1 MAGASVAIFVLLRLI
16 PGDAADQIAGGDAT
30 PEAVAAIRAHLG
42 LDQPWAVQYVKWLSG
57 FVSGDLGRS
66 YILRAPIG
74 ELIARGAGHT
84 IELTVAAMLL
94 AIFLGLGVGILGAT
108 RDGRVTQTFVAAYTT
123 VGFSIPTFVTS
134 VVLVLVFA
142 VVLGVLP
149 AGGNPVAL
157 SDDPQ
162 VALQYLIMPA
172 FALALPLSSTM
183 SRFLMTALRQVLQED
198 YIRTAVAKGMP
209 MPWIIFRHALPNALP
224 PVLTIIGLQFGSLLG
239 GAVIVETVFSW
250 PGVGRLLL
258 DGVSKHDYLVV
269 QDLSLLAVLVF
280 VAVQLLTDL
289 AYAAIDPRVRL
300 S

>member
-1 MAGASVAIFVLLRLI
+1 MAIFVLLRLI

-30 PEAVAAIRAHLG
+30 PEAVAAIRANLG

-57 FVSGDLGRS
+57 FFSGDLGRS

-94 AIFLGLGVGILGAT
+94 AIVLGLAVGILGAT
-108 RDGRVTQTFVAAYTT
+108 RDGRPTQTFVAAYTT

-142 VVLGVLP
+142 VFLGVLP
-149 AGGNPVAL
+149 PGGNPVAL

-162 VALQYLIMPA
+162 VALQYLLLPA
-172 FALALPLSSTM
+172 FSLALPLSSTM

-198 YIRTAVAKGMP
+198 YIRTAVAKGVP

-239 GAVIVETVFSW
+239 GAVIVETVFAW

-258 DGVSKHDYLVV
+258 DGVSKHDYMLV
-269 QDLSLLAVLVF
+269 QDLALLAVAVF